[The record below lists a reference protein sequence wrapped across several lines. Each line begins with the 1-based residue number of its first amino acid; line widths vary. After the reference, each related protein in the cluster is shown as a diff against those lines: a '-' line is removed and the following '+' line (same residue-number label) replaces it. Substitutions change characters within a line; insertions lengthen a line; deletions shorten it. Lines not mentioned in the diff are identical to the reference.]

1 MSFKRDRI
9 QEIKIRGM
17 LAQGL
22 VSAQQVVPAASSNVK
37 ITAKPI
43 RAAVD
48 EYLVSMRNKWAKRT
62 MDDARSLYDRFVVF
76 CTNPPNARDMGW
88 EPELKALALALN
100 VCELTVDHFAQF
112 FRGMSLEV
120 VSRRGYSVRLITFLN
135 WAILQSYIDYYKAQS
150 IIESIHIPRSA
161 AVSAEFSILTRE
173 QMARV
178 YADMGSRV
186 RRNKDFAFRNFMIIR
201 FLYDMCLRADEVSRL
216 TIKDVDFEKGEI
228 FVHRKRGK
236 FMYLP
241 LQSDLVLDL
250 RTYMTYRRTIE
261 GAHCERDDPLFL
273 FYGKNKKTGISSFH
287 APINKNLYDL
297 VGAVFERNGIVR
309 DRKRGP
315 HILRHT
321 GATRRLENGMDI
333 YSLSRFMGHKSISTT
348 QIYLRLVDDR
358 MRMEIE
364 NRATYR
370 VLIQERDYGK
380 NYIPSPQTFVKGGMR
395 YGDVYPVSTR

>member
-1 MSFKRDRI
+1 MSFKRDRV

-22 VSAQQVVPAASSNVK
+22 ITAQQLVPAASSNVK
-37 ITAKPI
+37 ISAKTI

-62 MDDARSLYDRFVVF
+62 MDDARSLYDRFIVF
-76 CTNPPNARDMGW
+76 CTNPPNPRDMGW
-88 EPELKALALALN
+88 EPELKPLALALN

-112 FRGMSLEV
+112 FRGMNLEM
-120 VSRRGYSVRLITFLN
+120 VSRHGYSLRLITFLN
-135 WAILQSYIDYYKAQS
+135 WAILQAYIDYHKAQS
-150 IIESIHIPRSA
+150 IIESIHIPRG
-161 AVSAEFSILTRE
+161 AVVSSEFSILTRE

-186 RRNKDFAFRNFMIIR
+186 RRNKDFAFRNFMIVR
-201 FLYDMCLRADEVSRL
+201 LLHDMCLRADEVCRL

-228 FVHRKRGK
+228 FVRRKREK
-236 FMYLP
+236 VMYLP
-241 LQSDLVLDL
+241 LQSDLALDL

-261 GAHCERDDPLFL
+261 GASCERDDPLFL
-273 FYGKNKKTGISSFH
+273 FYGKKRQTCISSFH
-287 APINKNLYDL
+287 APTNKNLYDL
-297 VGAVFERNGIVR
+297 LGAVFERNGIRR

-348 QIYLRLVDDR
+348 QIYLRLVDGR
-358 MRMEIE
+358 MREEIE

-380 NYIPSPQTFVKGGMR
+380 NYIPPLQTLVKGRMR
-395 YGDVYPVSTR
+395 YGDVYPVGTR